1 MAVLDKDLTVPAKS
15 LNESSD
21 GESDVPDDNFGSDED
36 SDELDDA
43 IEGSSD
49 DDKEEV
55 NSNSEGDIEGTDT
68 LVNATD
74 ESGDDSEI
82 EGTDTL
88 VNATDEV
95 GDDSDVSEGNNEVN
109 SSDDGNEASEE
120 EEEEGNV
127 GWADAMSKVLAIGK
141 NSDKTVSVLSKAKKD
156 NVKQKK
162 TKQKK
167 ENGEDEES
175 EEEEKVLE
183 PLAVRKARKKELD
196 SIGRTRPDILQRN
209 AEKVLARVATRGV
222 VQLFNAVREQQKDIK
237 TKLKEAGGSMRKQEK
252 VYKNIDK
259 NSFVDILT
267 GGKTKVSDMTGA
279 PLSKKTKV
287 EDDIKEEEDDKS
299 SSWNILR
306 DDFMLGAK
314 MKDWDK
320 DSDGD

>member
-1 MAVLDKDLTVPAKS
+1 MDEDLIVQS
-15 LNESSD
+15 EGLNESSD
-21 GESDVPDDNFGSDED
+21 DDDSDVPDDNFGSDQD
-36 SDELDDA
+36 SEELDD
-43 IEGSSD
+43 D
-49 DDKEEV
+49 NKEEE
-55 NSNSEGDIEGTDT
+55 NSNSEEEVEESDA
-68 LVNATD
+68 LVNVTN
-74 ESGDDSEI
+74 EGDDSNC
-82 EGTDTL
+82 D
-88 VNATDEV
+88 
-95 GDDSDVSEGNNEVN
+95 DDSDVSKGEDEAN
-109 SSDDGNEASEE
+109 SSDGGNEASE

-162 TKQKK
+162 TKQNK
-167 ENGEDEES
+167 ENASDEES
-175 EEEEKVLE
+175 DEVEEKVLE

-209 AEKVLARVATRGV
+209 AEKALTRVATRGV

-267 GGKTKVSDMTGA
+267 GGKSKVSDMTGA
-279 PLSKKTKV
+279 PASKKAKV

-320 DSDGD
+320 DSDDGD